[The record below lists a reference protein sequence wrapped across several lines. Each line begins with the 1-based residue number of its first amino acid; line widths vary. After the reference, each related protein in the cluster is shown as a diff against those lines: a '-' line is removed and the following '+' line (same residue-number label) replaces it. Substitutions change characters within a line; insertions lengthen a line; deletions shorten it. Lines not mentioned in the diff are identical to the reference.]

1 MVGAQFFDPRTQR
14 GIQPEVVDDG
24 RAEFERNP
32 AYVFQSLG
40 GKLAQLTGAL
50 ADLLQTP
57 RFLQHLDPRQQPGQ
71 VLRRF
76 VVQFAGHSCTLLFV
90 SAQDILRQPLQF
102 LGTLFECGEHM
113 IEGVGQLVELFIAEC
128 ADVNARAE
136 MPLLHLGQRFL
147 KPVEGRE
154 RERYRD

>member
-57 RFLQHLDPRQQPGQ
+57 RFLQHRRPNQPPK
-71 VLRRF
+71 LW
-76 VVQFAGHSCTLLFV
+76 
-90 SAQDILRQPLQF
+90 
-102 LGTLFECGEHM
+102 
-113 IEGVGQLVELFIAEC
+113 
-128 ADVNARAE
+128 
-136 MPLLHLGQRFL
+136 
-147 KPVEGRE
+147 
-154 RERYRD
+154 